1 MDEKSLIRIFLSFTV
16 MLASWSVDGHQPV
29 LNSESRTA
37 KSPYIIEEP
46 EISKAIFSELMGE
59 SHYYRIESDSRF
71 EFYVGITVPK
81 IDNCPI
87 SKNDPTAHAEIEVLR
102 KAGKKLLNYRLPK
115 TTLYV
120 TLEPCT
126 MCLGAMIHARI
137 ERVVF
142 GASDPKS
149 GVCGSTIDLSS
160 ESIFNHQIS
169 VSGGVLEHECKNI
182 LQSFFKLRRK

>member
-1 MDEKSLIRIFLSFTV
+1 MIEDEKWMKIAIDEAHLAMDENEIPVGAVLVKDNKLIAQSHNRPII
-16 MLASWSVDGHQPV
+16 
-29 LNSESRTA
+29 NS
-37 KSPYIIEEP
+37 
-46 EISKAIFSELMGE
+46 
-59 SHYYRIESDSRF
+59 
-71 EFYVGITVPK
+71 
-81 IDNCPI
+81 
-87 SKNDPTAHAEIEVLR
+87 DPTAHAEIEVLR
-102 KAGKKLLNYRLPK
+102 KAGEKLQNYRLTK

-142 GASDPKS
+142 GAFDPKS
-149 GVCGSTIDLSS
+149 GVCGSSINLLS

-169 VSGGVLEHECKNI
+169 VNGGVLEHECKNI

>member
-1 MDEKSLIRIFLSFTV
+1 MIKDEKW
-16 MLASWSVDGHQPV
+16 MQYA
-29 LNSESRTA
+29 
-37 KSPYIIEEP
+37 IIEANIAKDKGEVP
-46 EISKAIFSELMGE
+46 VGSIIVQNNQIIAKAHNS
-59 SHYYRIESDSRF
+59 
-71 EFYVGITVPK
+71 
-81 IDNCPI
+81 PI

-102 KAGKKLLNYRLPK
+102 KAGKKLMNYRLPK

-120 TLEPCT
+120 TLEPCA

-160 ESIFNHQIS
+160 KSIFNHQIS
-169 VSGGVLEHECKNI
+169 VSGGVLEYECKNI

>member
-1 MDEKSLIRIFLSFTV
+1 MITDEQWMKIAIDEAHLAMGVNEIPVGAVLVKENKLIAKAHNRPII
-16 MLASWSVDGHQPV
+16 
-29 LNSESRTA
+29 NS
-37 KSPYIIEEP
+37 
-46 EISKAIFSELMGE
+46 
-59 SHYYRIESDSRF
+59 
-71 EFYVGITVPK
+71 
-81 IDNCPI
+81 
-87 SKNDPTAHAEIEVLR
+87 DPTAHAEIEVLR
-102 KAGKKLLNYRLPK
+102 KAGKKLMNYRLPK

-120 TLEPCT
+120 TLEPCA

-169 VSGGVLEHECKNI
+169 VSGEVLEYECKNI

>member
-1 MDEKSLIRIFLSFTV
+1 MSEDEKW
-16 MLASWSVDGHQPV
+16 MQCA
-29 LNSESRTA
+29 
-37 KSPYIIEEP
+37 IIEANIAKYKGEVP
-46 EISKAIFSELMGE
+46 VGSIIVQNNQIIAKA
-59 SHYYRIESDSRF
+59 H
-71 EFYVGITVPK
+71 
-81 IDNCPI
+81 NCPI

-102 KAGKKLLNYRLPK
+102 KAGKKLLNYRFPK
-115 TTLYV
+115 ATLYV

-149 GVCGSTIDLSS
+149 GVCGSTIDLPSK
-160 ESIFNHQIS
+160 SIFNHQIS
-169 VSGGVLEHECKNI
+169 VSGRVLEYECKNI

>member
-1 MDEKSLIRIFLSFTV
+1 MIEDEKWMRC
-16 MLASWSVDGHQPV
+16 A
-29 LNSESRTA
+29 
-37 KSPYIIEEP
+37 IIEANIAKDKGEVP
-46 EISKAIFSELMGE
+46 VGSIIVQNNQIIAKA
-59 SHYYRIESDSRF
+59 H
-71 EFYVGITVPK
+71 
-81 IDNCPI
+81 NCPI

-120 TLEPCT
+120 TLEPCA

-149 GVCGSTIDLSS
+149 GVCSSTINHST

>member
-1 MDEKSLIRIFLSFTV
+1 MIEDEKWMQCAITEANIAKDKGEV
-16 MLASWSVDGHQPV
+16 PV
-29 LNSESRTA
+29 GSIIVQNNQIIA
-37 KSPYIIEEP
+37 K
-46 EISKAIFSELMGE
+46 A
-59 SHYYRIESDSRF
+59 H
-71 EFYVGITVPK
+71 
-81 IDNCPI
+81 NCPI

-102 KAGKKLLNYRLPK
+102 KAGEKLQNYRLAK

-120 TLEPCT
+120 TLEPCA

-160 ESIFNHQIS
+160 KSIFNHQIS

>member
-1 MDEKSLIRIFLSFTV
+1 MSEDEKW
-16 MLASWSVDGHQPV
+16 MQCA
-29 LNSESRTA
+29 
-37 KSPYIIEEP
+37 IIEANIAKYKGEVP
-46 EISKAIFSELMGE
+46 VGSIIVQNNQIIAKA
-59 SHYYRIESDSRF
+59 H
-71 EFYVGITVPK
+71 
-81 IDNCPI
+81 NCPI

-149 GVCGSTIDLSS
+149 GVFGSTIDLSL

-169 VSGGVLEHECKNI
+169 VSRGVLEYDCKNI

>member
-1 MDEKSLIRIFLSFTV
+1 MTRDEQWMKIAIDEAHLAMDENEIPIGAVLVKNNKLIAKAYNRPII
-16 MLASWSVDGHQPV
+16 
-29 LNSESRTA
+29 NS
-37 KSPYIIEEP
+37 
-46 EISKAIFSELMGE
+46 
-59 SHYYRIESDSRF
+59 
-71 EFYVGITVPK
+71 
-81 IDNCPI
+81 
-87 SKNDPTAHAEIEVLR
+87 DPTAHAEIEVLR
-102 KAGKKLLNYRLPK
+102 KAGKKLMNYRLPK

-120 TLEPCT
+120 TLEPCA

-169 VSGGVLEHECKNI
+169 ASGGVLEHECKDI

>member
-1 MDEKSLIRIFLSFTV
+1 MTLDEKWMKVAINEALLAMNENEIPVGAVLVQDNKLIAQTHNR
-16 MLASWSVDGHQPV
+16 
-29 LNSESRTA
+29 
-37 KSPYIIEEP
+37 
-46 EISKAIFSELMGE
+46 
-59 SHYYRIESDSRF
+59 
-71 EFYVGITVPK
+71 
-81 IDNCPI
+81 PI
-87 SKNDPTAHAEIEVLR
+87 KNNDPTAHAEIEVLR
-102 KAGKKLLNYRLPK
+102 KAGAKLNNYRLPK

-126 MCLGAMIHARI
+126 MCLGAMMHARI

-160 ESIFNHQIS
+160 ESIFNHKITFS
-169 VSGGVLEHECKNI
+169 SGVLEHECKNI

>member
-1 MDEKSLIRIFLSFTV
+1 MALAEAKKAARRDEV
-16 MLASWSVDGHQPV
+16 PV
-29 LNSESRTA
+29 GAVIVNKNGIIVAKAGNRT
-37 KSPYIIEEP
+37 K
-46 EISKAIFSELMGE
+46 EL
-59 SHYYRIESDSRF
+59 
-71 EFYVGITVPK
+71 T
-81 IDNCPI
+81 
-87 SKNDPTAHAEIEVLR
+87 DPTAHAEIEVLR
-102 KAGKKLLNYRLPK
+102 KAGKKLMNYRLPK

-120 TLEPCT
+120 TLEPCA

-169 VSGGVLEHECKNI
+169 VSAGVLEHECKNI